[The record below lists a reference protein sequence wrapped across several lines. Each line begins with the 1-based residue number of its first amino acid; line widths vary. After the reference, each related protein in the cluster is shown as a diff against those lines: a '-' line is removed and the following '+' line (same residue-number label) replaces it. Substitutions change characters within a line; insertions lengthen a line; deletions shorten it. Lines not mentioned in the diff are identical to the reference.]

1 MPERV
6 SEKVVVTGA
15 AGFIGSHVVEA
26 LLARGD
32 TVVGIDNF
40 DSFYD
45 PDLKRANLAEAML
58 HPSFELVEADVR
70 DAAAIRRV
78 VDAFHPD
85 AIVHLAA
92 RAGVRPS
99 IQDPA
104 LYAAVN
110 VLGTTVVLESARAG
124 KISRLIVASSSS
136 VYGNDASPP
145 FREDEP
151 AIRPI
156 SPYAATKR
164 AAELMCEAFAGLC
177 DWMHIIS
184 LRFFTVYGPRQR
196 PDLAIRSFTRKILA
210 GEPLPF
216 FGDGTAERDY
226 TYITDVVQGVLGAV
240 DRTRSSEPGHEI
252 FNLGESATT
261 SLSTLVSLIEKA
273 VGKKAQLERLPS
285 QPGDVRRT
293 HADISRAREFLGYA
307 PSVQVSDGIP
317 RFVAWFRESGI
328 GAASAITAARG

>member
-1 MPERV
+1 MSERI
-6 SEKVVVTGA
+6 VVTGA
-15 AGFIGSHVVEA
+15 AGFIGSHVVDA

-45 PDLKRANLAEAML
+45 PDLKRSNLANAML

-70 DAAAIRRV
+70 DAAAMRRV
-78 VDAFHPD
+78 IDAFHPD
-85 AIVHLAA
+85 AIAHFAA

-110 VLGTTVVLESARAG
+110 VLGTTVILDAARAT
-124 KISRLIVASSSS
+124 KVSRLIVASSSS
-136 VYGNDASPP
+136 VYGDDATPP

-151 AIRPI
+151 AITPI

-164 AAELMCEAFAGLC
+164 AAELMCETYAGLC
-177 DWMHIIS
+177 AWMRIIS

-196 PDLAIRSFTRKILA
+196 PDLAIRSFTRRIMA
-210 GEPLPF
+210 GEPVPF

-226 TYITDVVQGVLGAV
+226 TYITDTVQGVLGAI
-240 DRTRSSEPGHEI
+240 DRTRTAAPGHEI
-252 FNLGESATT
+252 FNLGESAVT
-261 SLSTLVSLIEKA
+261 SLSALVKMIESA
-273 VGKKAQLERLPS
+273 VGRTARLEHLPA

-293 HADISRAREFLGYA
+293 LADISKARAHLGYA

-328 GAASAITAARG
+328 GAGITSTVARG

>member
-1 MPERV
+1 MA
-6 SEKVVVTGA
+6 EKVVVTGA

-32 TVVGIDNF
+32 VVVGIDNF
-40 DSFYD
+40 DTFYD
-45 PDLKRANLAEAML
+45 PDLKRANLADAML

-70 DAAAIRRV
+70 DAAAMRRV
-78 VDAFHPD
+78 IDAFHPD
-85 AIVHLAA
+85 VIAHFAA

-104 LYAAVN
+104 LYVAVN
-110 VLGTTVVLESARAG
+110 VLGTTVLLEAARAA
-124 KISRLIVASSSS
+124 KISRVVVASSSS
-136 VYGNDASPP
+136 VYGNDATPP

-151 AIRPI
+151 AISPI

-164 AAELMCEAFAGLC
+164 AAELMCESYASLF
-177 DWMHIIS
+177 DWMRIIS

-196 PDLAIRSFTRKILA
+196 PDLAIHSFTRKILA
-210 GEPLPF
+210 GETLPF

-226 TYITDVVQGVLGAV
+226 TYITDTVQGVLGAI
-240 DRTRSSEPGHEI
+240 DRSRTSKPGHEI
-252 FNLGESATT
+252 FNLGESAVT
-261 SLSTLVSLIEKA
+261 SLSTLVQLIERA
-273 VGKKAQLERLPS
+273 LGMTARLERLPS

-293 HADISRAREFLGYA
+293 LADISRAREYLGYA

-328 GAASAITAARG
+328 GAASASTTARG

>member
-1 MPERV
+1 M
-6 SEKVVVTGA
+6 SEKIVVTGA
-15 AGFIGSHVVEA
+15 AGFIGSHVVDA

-45 PDLKRANLAEAML
+45 PDIKRANLADAML

-70 DAAAIRRV
+70 DAAAVRRV

-110 VLGTTVVLESARAG
+110 VLGTTVILDAARAA
-124 KISRLIVASSSS
+124 KVSRLIVASSSS
-136 VYGNDASPP
+136 VYGDDATPP
-145 FREDEP
+145 FREDEA
-151 AIRPI
+151 AISPI

-164 AAELMCEAFAGLC
+164 AAELMCGTYAGLC
-177 DWMHIIS
+177 PWMRIVS

-196 PDLAIRSFTRKILA
+196 PDLAIHSFTRRILA
-210 GEPLPF
+210 GEPVPF
-216 FGDGTAERDY
+216 FGDGSAERDY
-226 TYITDVVQGVLGAV
+226 TYITDTLQGVLGAV
-240 DRTRSSEPGHEI
+240 DRTRTSAPGHEV
-252 FNLGESATT
+252 FNLGESAVT
-261 SLSTLVSLIEKA
+261 SLSELVRLIEDA
-273 VGKKAQLERLPS
+273 TGKQANLQRLPS

-293 HADISRAREFLGYA
+293 LADISKARTHLGYA
-307 PSVQVSDGIP
+307 PSVKVSDGIP

-328 GAASAITAARG
+328 GAGITSTVARG

>member
-1 MPERV
+1 M
-6 SEKVVVTGA
+6 SEKFVVTGA
-15 AGFIGSHVVEA
+15 AGFIGSHVVDA

-45 PDLKRANLAEAML
+45 PDIKRANLTDAML

-70 DAAAIRRV
+70 DAAPIRRV
-78 VDAFHPD
+78 IDAFHPD

-110 VLGTTVVLESARAG
+110 VLGTTVILEAARAA
-124 KISRLIVASSSS
+124 KVSRLIVASSSS
-136 VYGNDASPP
+136 VYGDDATPP
-145 FREDEP
+145 FREDAP
-151 AIRPI
+151 AIAPI

-164 AAELMCEAFAGLC
+164 AAELMCGTYAGLC
-177 DWMHIIS
+177 GWMRIIS

-196 PDLAIRSFTRKILA
+196 PDLAIHSFTRRIIA
-210 GEPLPF
+210 GEPVPF

-226 TYITDVVQGVLGAV
+226 TYITDTIQGVLGAV
-240 DRTRSSEPGHEI
+240 DRTRTSAPGHEI
-252 FNLGESATT
+252 YNLGESAVT
-261 SLSTLVSLIEKA
+261 SLSELVRLIESA
-273 VGKKAQLERLPS
+273 VGQQAKLERLPA

-293 HADISRAREFLGYA
+293 LADISRARAHLGYA
-307 PSVQVSDGIP
+307 PSVKVTDGIP

-328 GAASAITAARG
+328 GAGTISTVARG

>member
-1 MPERV
+1 MA
-6 SEKVVVTGA
+6 EKIIVTGA
-15 AGFIGSHVVEA
+15 AGFIGSHVVDA

-32 TVVGIDNF
+32 IVVGIDNF

-45 PDLKRANLAEAML
+45 PDLKRANISGAML

-70 DAAAIRRV
+70 DAASMRRV

-99 IQDPA
+99 IADPA

-110 VLGTTVVLESARAG
+110 VLGTTVLLDAARAA
-124 KISRLIVASSSS
+124 KISRIIVASSSS
-136 VYGNDASPP
+136 VYGDDATPP

-151 AIRPI
+151 AITPI

-164 AAELMCEAFAGLC
+164 AAELMCETYAGLC
-177 DWMHIIS
+177 DWMRIIS

-196 PDLAIRSFTRKILA
+196 PDLAIHSFTRKISA
-210 GEPLPF
+210 GESIPF

-226 TYITDVVQGVLGAV
+226 TYITDTVQGVLGAI
-240 DRTRSSEPGHEI
+240 DRSRTAKPGHEI
-252 FNLGESATT
+252 YNLGESAVTT
-261 SLSTLVSLIEKA
+261 LSSLVKLIEQALGMTAK
-273 VGKKAQLERLPS
+273 LERLPA

-293 HADISRAREFLGYA
+293 LADISKARTFLGYA

-328 GAASAITAARG
+328 GAASATSAARG

>member
-1 MPERV
+1 MPE
-6 SEKVVVTGA
+6 KVIVTGA
-15 AGFIGSHVVEA
+15 AGFIGSHVAEA

-32 TVVGIDNF
+32 IVVGIDNF

-45 PDLKRANLAEAML
+45 PDVKRANIAEAML
-58 HPSFELVEADVR
+58 HPSFEMVEGDVR
-70 DAAAIRRV
+70 DAAAMRRV
-78 VDAFHPD
+78 IDAFHPD
-85 AIVHLAA
+85 AVVHLAA

-110 VLGTTVVLESARAG
+110 VLGTTVLLDAARAA
-124 KISRLIVASSSS
+124 KISRLIIASSSS
-136 VYGNDASPP
+136 VYGNDATPP

-164 AAELMCEAFAGLC
+164 AAELMCETYAELC
-177 DWMHIIS
+177 DWMRIIS

-196 PDLAIRSFTRKILA
+196 PDLAIHSFTRKISA
-210 GEPLPF
+210 GEPVPL
-216 FGDGTAERDY
+216 FGDGSAERDY
-226 TYITDVVQGVLGAV
+226 TYVTDAVQGVLGAV
-240 DRTRSSEPGHEI
+240 DRTRTRGAGHEI
-252 FNLGESATT
+252 FNLGESAVT
-261 SLSTLVSLIEKA
+261 SLSTLVELIEQA
-273 VGKKAQLERLPS
+273 VGKRATIERLPA

-293 HADISRAREFLGYA
+293 LADISRARQHLGYA

>member
-1 MPERV
+1 VP
-6 SEKVVVTGA
+6 EKVIVTGA
-15 AGFIGSHVVEA
+15 AGVIGSHVVEA

-32 TVVGIDNF
+32 IVVGIDNF

-45 PDLKRANLAEAML
+45 PDVKRANIAEAML
-58 HPSFELVEADVR
+58 HPSFELVEGDVR
-70 DAAAIRRV
+70 DAAAMRRV
-78 VDAFHPD
+78 IDAFDPA

-110 VLGTTVVLESARAG
+110 VLGTPVLLDAARAAR
-124 KISRLIVASSSS
+124 ISRLIVASSSS
-136 VYGNDASPP
+136 VYGNDATPP

-164 AAELMCEAFAGLC
+164 AAELMCETYAELC
-177 DWMHIIS
+177 DWMRIIS

-196 PDLAIRSFTRKILA
+196 PDLAIHSFTRKILA
-210 GEPLPF
+210 GEPVPF

-226 TYITDVVQGVLGAV
+226 TYITDSVQGVLGAI
-240 DRTRSSEPGHEI
+240 DRTRTQAAGHEI
-252 FNLGESATT
+252 FNLGESAVT
-261 SLSTLVSLIEKA
+261 SLSTLVRLIEQAFGKA
-273 VGKKAQLERLPS
+273 ARLERLPA

-293 HADISRAREFLGYA
+293 LADISRAREHLGYA

-328 GAASAITAARG
+328 GTASATTAARG

>member
-1 MPERV
+1 MA
-6 SEKVVVTGA
+6 EKVIVTGA

-32 TVVGIDNF
+32 VVVGIDNF

-58 HPSFELVEADVR
+58 HPSFELVEGDVR
-70 DAAAIRRV
+70 DAPAMRRV
-78 VDAFHPD
+78 IDAFHPD
-85 AIVHLAA
+85 ALVHLAA

-110 VLGTTVVLESARAG
+110 VLGTTVLLDAARAA
-124 KISRLIVASSSS
+124 KISRLVLASSSS
-136 VYGNDASPP
+136 VYGNDATAP
-145 FREDEP
+145 FREDDP
-151 AIRPI
+151 ALRPI

-164 AAELMCEAFAGLC
+164 AAELMCETYAGLC
-177 DWMHIIS
+177 DWMRIIS

-196 PDLAIRSFTRKILA
+196 PDLAIHSFTRRILA
-210 GEPLPF
+210 GDPVPF

-226 TYITDVVQGVLGAV
+226 TYITDTVQGVLGAI
-240 DRTRSSEPGHEI
+240 DRTRSAKPGHEI
-252 FNLGESATT
+252 FNLGESAAT
-261 SLSTLVSLIEKA
+261 SLSTLVQLIEQA
-273 VGKKAQLERLPS
+273 TGRSARLERLPA

-293 HADISRAREFLGYA
+293 LADITRAREHLGYA
-307 PSVQVSDGIP
+307 PSVHVKDGIP

-328 GAASAITAARG
+328 GAASATVARG

>member
-1 MPERV
+1 V

-40 DSFYD
+40 DNFYD
-45 PDLKRANLAEAML
+45 PDLKRANLADAML
-58 HPSFELVEADVR
+58 HASFELVEADVR
-70 DAAAIRRV
+70 DLAAMRRV
-78 VDAFHPD
+78 IDAFHPD
-85 AIVHLAA
+85 VIIHLAA

-110 VLGTTVVLESARAG
+110 VVGTTVVLDAARTA
-124 KISRLIVASSSS
+124 KISRLVVASSSS
-136 VYGNDASPP
+136 VYGDDATPP

-151 AIRPI
+151 AIAPI

-164 AAELMCEAFAGLC
+164 AAELMCGTYASLC
-177 DWMHIIS
+177 SWMRIIS

-196 PDLAIRSFTRKILA
+196 PDLAIHSFTRRIAA
-210 GEPLPF
+210 GEPIPF
-216 FGDGTAERDY
+216 FGDGTAVRDY
-226 TYITDVVQGVLGAV
+226 TYITDTVQGVLGAV
-240 DRTRSSEPGHEI
+240 DRTHSAEPGHEI
-252 FNLGESATT
+252 FNLGESAVT
-261 SLSTLVSLIEKA
+261 SLAELVRLIEQA
-273 VGKKAQLERLPS
+273 VGRPALIDRLPA

-293 HADISRAREFLGYA
+293 MADISRARAHLGYA
-307 PSVQVSDGIP
+307 PSVQVRDGIP
-317 RFVAWFRESGI
+317 RFVAWFREHGL
-328 GAASAITAARG
+328 GAPASPTVARG

>member
-1 MPERV
+1 V
-6 SEKVVVTGA
+6 AEKVIVTGA

-32 TVVGIDNF
+32 VVVGIDNF

-58 HPSFELVEADVR
+58 HQSFELVEGDVR
-70 DAAAIRRV
+70 DAAAMRRV
-78 VDAFHPD
+78 IDAFHPD

-110 VLGTTVVLESARAG
+110 VLGTTVLLDAARAA
-124 KISRLIVASSSS
+124 KISRLVLASSSS
-136 VYGNDASPP
+136 VYGNDATPP
-145 FREDEP
+145 FREDDP

-164 AAELMCEAFAGLC
+164 GAELMCETYAVLC
-177 DWMHIIS
+177 DWMRIIS

-196 PDLAIRSFTRKILA
+196 PDLAIHSFTRRILA
-210 GEPLPF
+210 GDPVPF

-226 TYITDVVQGVLGAV
+226 TYITDTVQGVLGAI
-240 DRTRSSEPGHEI
+240 DRTRSARPGHEI
-252 FNLGESATT
+252 FNLGESAVT
-261 SLSTLVSLIEKA
+261 SLSTLVTLIERA
-273 VGKKAQLERLPS
+273 TGKSARLERLPA

-293 HADISRAREFLGYA
+293 LADITRAREHLGYA

-328 GAASAITAARG
+328 GAASATVARG

>member
-1 MPERV
+1 MPE
-6 SEKVVVTGA
+6 KVIVTGA

-32 TVVGIDNF
+32 IVVGIDNF

-45 PDLKRANLAEAML
+45 PDVKRANIAEAML
-58 HPSFELVEADVR
+58 HPSFELVEGDVR
-70 DAAAIRRV
+70 DAAAMRRV
-78 VDAFHPD
+78 IDAFDPD

-110 VLGTTVVLESARAG
+110 VLGTTVLLDAARAA

-136 VYGNDASPP
+136 VYGNDATPP

-164 AAELMCEAFAGLC
+164 AAELMCETYAELC
-177 DWMHIIS
+177 DWMRIIS

-196 PDLAIRSFTRKILA
+196 PDLAIHSFTRKILA
-210 GEPLPF
+210 GEPVPF

-226 TYITDVVQGVLGAV
+226 TYITDSVQGVLGAI
-240 DRTRSSEPGHEI
+240 DRTRTQAAGHEI
-252 FNLGESATT
+252 FNLGESAVT
-261 SLSTLVSLIEKA
+261 SLSTLVRLIEQA
-273 VGKKAQLERLPS
+273 VGKAARLERLPA

-293 HADISRAREFLGYA
+293 LADISRARVQLGYA
-307 PSVQVSDGIP
+307 PAVQGSDGIP

-328 GAASAITAARG
+328 GTASATTAARG

>member
-1 MPERV
+1 V
-6 SEKVVVTGA
+6 SEKIVVTGA
-15 AGFIGSHVVEA
+15 AGFIGSHVVDA

-45 PDLKRANLAEAML
+45 PDIKRANLADAML

-70 DAAAIRRV
+70 DAAAVRRV

-110 VLGTTVVLESARAG
+110 VLGTTVILDAARAA
-124 KISRLIVASSSS
+124 KVSRLIVASSSS
-136 VYGNDASPP
+136 VYGDDATPP
-145 FREDEP
+145 FREDEA
-151 AIRPI
+151 AISPI

-164 AAELMCEAFAGLC
+164 AAELMCGTYAGLC
-177 DWMHIIS
+177 PWMRIVS

-196 PDLAIRSFTRKILA
+196 PDLAIHSFTRRILA
-210 GEPLPF
+210 GEPVPF
-216 FGDGTAERDY
+216 FGDGSAERDY
-226 TYITDVVQGVLGAV
+226 TYITDTLQGVLGAV
-240 DRTRSSEPGHEI
+240 DRTRTSAPGHEV
-252 FNLGESATT
+252 FNLGESAVT
-261 SLSTLVSLIEKA
+261 SLSELVRLIEDA
-273 VGKKAQLERLPS
+273 TGKQANLQRLPS

-293 HADISRAREFLGYA
+293 LADISKARTHLGYA
-307 PSVQVSDGIP
+307 PSVKVSDGIP

-328 GAASAITAARG
+328 GAGITSTVARG

>member
-1 MPERV
+1 MA
-6 SEKVVVTGA
+6 EKVIVTGA
-15 AGFIGSHVVEA
+15 AGFIGSHVVDA

-32 TVVGIDNF
+32 IVVGIDNF

-45 PDLKRANLAEAML
+45 PDLKRANLADAML

-70 DAAAIRRV
+70 DAAAMRRI

-85 AIVHLAA
+85 VIVHLAA

-99 IQDPA
+99 IADPA
-104 LYAAVN
+104 LYTAVN
-110 VLGTTVVLESARAG
+110 VLGTTVLLDAARAA
-124 KISRLIVASSSS
+124 KISRIIVASSSS
-136 VYGNDASPP
+136 VYGNDATPP

-151 AIRPI
+151 AITPI

-164 AAELMCEAFAGLC
+164 AAELMCETYASLC
-177 DWMHIIS
+177 DWMRIIS

-196 PDLAIRSFTRKILA
+196 PDLAIHSFTRKISV
-210 GEPLPF
+210 GESIPF

-226 TYITDVVQGVLGAV
+226 TYITDTVQGVLGAI
-240 DRTRSSEPGHEI
+240 DRSRTSAPGHEI
-252 FNLGESATT
+252 YNLGESAVTT
-261 SLSTLVSLIEKA
+261 LSSLVTLIEQALGMTAK
-273 VGKKAQLERLPS
+273 LERLPA

-293 HADISRAREFLGYA
+293 LADISRARKYLGYD

-328 GAASAITAARG
+328 GAASATTAARG

>member
-1 MPERV
+1 V
-6 SEKVVVTGA
+6 AEKVVVTGA

-32 TVVGIDNF
+32 IVVGIDNF
-40 DSFYD
+40 DTFYD
-45 PDLKRANLAEAML
+45 PDLKRANLADAML

-70 DAAAIRRV
+70 DAADMRRV
-78 VDAFHPD
+78 IDAFHPD
-85 AIVHLAA
+85 VIAHFAA

-104 LYAAVN
+104 LYVAVN
-110 VLGTTVVLESARAG
+110 VLGTTVLLEAARAA
-124 KISRLIVASSSS
+124 KVSRIIVASSSS
-136 VYGNDASPP
+136 VYGNDATAP

-151 AIRPI
+151 ALAPI

-164 AAELMCEAFAGLC
+164 AAELMCEMYAGLF
-177 DWMHIIS
+177 DWMRIIS

-196 PDLAIRSFTRKILA
+196 PDLAIRSFTRKISA
-210 GEPLPF
+210 GETVPF
-216 FGDGTAERDY
+216 FGDGTTERDY
-226 TYITDVVQGVLGAV
+226 TYITDTVQGVLGAI
-240 DRTRSSEPGHEI
+240 DRSRTSKPGHEI
-252 FNLGESATT
+252 FNLGESAVT
-261 SLSTLVSLIEKA
+261 SLSELVQLIERA
-273 VGKKAQLERLPS
+273 LGMTARLERLPS

-293 HADISRAREFLGYA
+293 LADISRARELLGYA

-328 GAASAITAARG
+328 GAASASTAARG

>member
-1 MPERV
+1 MA
-6 SEKVVVTGA
+6 EKIIVTGA
-15 AGFIGSHVVEA
+15 AGFIGSHVVDA

-32 TVVGIDNF
+32 IVVGIDNF

-45 PDLKRANLAEAML
+45 PDLKRANISGAML

-70 DAAAIRRV
+70 DAAAMRRV
-78 VDAFHPD
+78 IDAFHPD
-85 AIVHLAA
+85 VIVHLAA

-99 IQDPA
+99 IADPA
-104 LYAAVN
+104 LYTAVN
-110 VLGTTVVLESARAG
+110 VLGTTVLLDAARAA
-124 KISRLIVASSSS
+124 KISRIIVASSSS
-136 VYGNDASPP
+136 VYGNDATPP

-151 AIRPI
+151 AITPI

-164 AAELMCEAFAGLC
+164 AAELMCETYAGLC
-177 DWMHIIS
+177 DWMRIIS

-196 PDLAIRSFTRKILA
+196 PDLAIHSFTRKISA
-210 GEPLPF
+210 GESIPF

-226 TYITDVVQGVLGAV
+226 TYITDTVQGVLGAIERS
-240 DRTRSSEPGHEI
+240 RTAKPGHEI
-252 FNLGESATT
+252 YNLGESAVTT
-261 SLSTLVSLIEKA
+261 LSSLVKLIEKA
-273 VGKKAQLERLPS
+273 LGMTAKLERLPA

-293 HADISRAREFLGYA
+293 LADISRARTFLGYA

-328 GAASAITAARG
+328 GAASATTAARG

>member
-1 MPERV
+1 MPE
-6 SEKVVVTGA
+6 KVIVTGA

-32 TVVGIDNF
+32 IVVGFDNF

-58 HPSFELVEADVR
+58 HPSFELVEGDVR
-70 DAAAIRRV
+70 DAAAMRRV
-78 VDAFHPD
+78 IDAFRPD

-110 VLGTTVVLESARAG
+110 VLGTTVLLDAARAA
-124 KISRLIVASSSS
+124 KISRLIIASSSS
-136 VYGNDASPP
+136 VYGNDATPP

-151 AIRPI
+151 AIHPI

-164 AAELMCEAFAGLC
+164 AAELMCETYAALC
-177 DWMHIIS
+177 DWMRIIS

-196 PDLAIRSFTRKILA
+196 PDLAIRSFTRKIIA
-210 GEPLPF
+210 GDPVPF

-226 TYITDVVQGVLGAV
+226 TYITDTVQGVLGAI
-240 DRTRSSEPGHEI
+240 DRTRAQAPGHEI
-252 FNLGESATT
+252 FNLGESAST
-261 SLSTLVSLIEKA
+261 SLVTLVTLIEKA
-273 VGKKAQLERLPS
+273 VGRRATFERLPV

-293 HADISRAREFLGYA
+293 LADISRARQHLGYA
-307 PSVQVSDGIP
+307 PSVQVTDGIP

-328 GAASAITAARG
+328 GAASATTAARG

>member
-1 MPERV
+1 M

-40 DSFYD
+40 DTFYD
-45 PDLKRANLAEAML
+45 PDIKRANLTDAML
-58 HPSFELVEADVR
+58 HRSFELVEADVR
-70 DAAAIRRV
+70 DSAAVRRL

-110 VLGTTVVLESARAG
+110 VLGTTVILDAARAA
-124 KISRLIVASSSS
+124 KVSRLIVASSSS
-136 VYGNDASPP
+136 VYGDDATPP
-145 FREDEP
+145 FREDDP
-151 AIRPI
+151 AIAPI

-164 AAELMCEAFAGLC
+164 AAELMCGTYAGLC
-177 DWMHIIS
+177 AWMRIIS

-196 PDLAIRSFTRKILA
+196 PDLAIHSFTRRIAA
-210 GEPLPF
+210 GEPVPF

-226 TYITDVVQGVLGAV
+226 TYITDTVQGVLGAV
-240 DRTRSSEPGHEI
+240 DRTRASAPGHEI

-261 SLSTLVSLIEKA
+261 SLSELVRLIEAA
-273 VGKKAQLERLPS
+273 VGRTANLRRLPA

-293 HADISRAREFLGYA
+293 LADISRARAHLGYA

-328 GAASAITAARG
+328 GAGITSTVARG

>member
-1 MPERV
+1 MA
-6 SEKVVVTGA
+6 EKVVVTGA

-32 TVVGIDNF
+32 VVVGIDNF
-40 DSFYD
+40 DTFYD
-45 PDLKRANLAEAML
+45 PDLKRANLADAML

-70 DAAAIRRV
+70 DAAAMRRV
-78 VDAFHPD
+78 IDAFHPD
-85 AIVHLAA
+85 VIAHFAA

-104 LYAAVN
+104 LYVAVN
-110 VLGTTVVLESARAG
+110 VLGTTVLLEAARAAR
-124 KISRLIVASSSS
+124 ISRVIVASSSS
-136 VYGNDASPP
+136 VYGNDATPP

-151 AIRPI
+151 AISPI

-164 AAELMCEAFAGLC
+164 AAELICESYASLY
-177 DWMHIIS
+177 DWMRIIS

-196 PDLAIRSFTRKILA
+196 PDLAIHSFTRKISA
-210 GEPLPF
+210 GEPVPF

-226 TYITDVVQGVLGAV
+226 TYISDTVQGVLGAI
-240 DRTRSSEPGHEI
+240 DRSRTSKPGHEI
-252 FNLGESATT
+252 FNLGESAVT
-261 SLSTLVSLIEKA
+261 SLAALVQLIERA
-273 VGKKAQLERLPS
+273 LGMSARLERLPS

-293 HADISRAREFLGYA
+293 LADISRAREFLGYA

-328 GAASAITAARG
+328 GAASASTAARG

>member
-1 MPERV
+1 V

-15 AGFIGSHVVEA
+15 AGFIGSHVVDA

-32 TVVGIDNF
+32 VVVGIDNF
-40 DSFYD
+40 DTFYD
-45 PDLKRANLAEAML
+45 PDLKRANLTDAML

-70 DAAAIRRV
+70 DAAAMRRV
-78 VDAFHPD
+78 IDAFHPD

-110 VLGTTVVLESARAG
+110 VLGTTVLLDAARAA
-124 KISRLIVASSSS
+124 KVSRLIVASSSS
-136 VYGNDASPP
+136 VYGDDATPP

-151 AIRPI
+151 AITPI

-164 AAELMCEAFAGLC
+164 AAELMCGTYAGLC
-177 DWMHIIS
+177 NWMRIIS

-196 PDLAIRSFTRKILA
+196 PDLAIHSFTRRIIA
-210 GEPLPF
+210 GEPVPF

-226 TYITDVVQGVLGAV
+226 TYVTDAVQGVLGAV
-240 DRTRSSEPGHEI
+240 DRTRTSAPGHEL
-252 FNLGESATT
+252 FNLGESAVT
-261 SLSTLVSLIEKA
+261 SLSALVRLIEQA
-273 VGKKAQLERLPS
+273 VGKKANLQRLPS

-293 HADISRAREFLGYA
+293 LADISKARSLLGYA
-307 PSVQVSDGIP
+307 PSVNVSDGIP

-328 GAASAITAARG
+328 GAASASSVARG

>member
-1 MPERV
+1 V
-6 SEKVVVTGA
+6 SEKIVVTGA
-15 AGFIGSHVVEA
+15 AGFIGSHVVDA
-26 LLARGD
+26 LLKRGD

-40 DSFYD
+40 DTFYD
-45 PDLKRANLAEAML
+45 PDIKRANLADAML

-70 DAAAIRRV
+70 DAPAMRRV
-78 VDAFHPD
+78 IDAFHPD

-110 VLGTTVVLESARAG
+110 VLGTTVVLDAARAA
-124 KISRLIVASSSS
+124 KVSRLIVASSSS
-136 VYGNDASPP
+136 VYGDDATPP

-151 AIRPI
+151 AIMPI

-164 AAELMCEAFAGLC
+164 AAELMCGTYAGLC
-177 DWMHIIS
+177 AWMRIIS

-196 PDLAIRSFTRKILA
+196 PDLAIHSFTRRIIA
-210 GEPLPF
+210 GEPVPF

-226 TYITDVVQGVLGAV
+226 TYISDTVQGVLGAI
-240 DRTRSSEPGHEI
+240 DRTRTSAPGHEI
-252 FNLGESATT
+252 FNLGESAVT
-261 SLSTLVSLIEKA
+261 SLSALVRLIESAVGRKA
-273 VGKKAQLERLPS
+273 VLERLPA

-293 HADISRAREFLGYA
+293 LADISKARTHLGYA
-307 PSVQVSDGIP
+307 PSVQVGDGIP

-328 GAASAITAARG
+328 GAGITSTVAGG

>member
-1 MPERV
+1 MA
-6 SEKVVVTGA
+6 EKVIVTGA
-15 AGFIGSHVVEA
+15 AGFIGSHVVDT

-32 TVVGIDNF
+32 IVVGIDNF

-45 PDLKRANLAEAML
+45 PDLKRANISGAML

-70 DAAAIRRV
+70 DAAAMRRV
-78 VDAFHPD
+78 IDAFHPD
-85 AIVHLAA
+85 VIVHLAA

-99 IQDPA
+99 IADPA

-110 VLGTTVVLESARAG
+110 VLGTTVLLDSARAA
-124 KISRLIVASSSS
+124 KISRIIVASSSS
-136 VYGNDASPP
+136 VYGNDATPP

-151 AIRPI
+151 AITPI

-164 AAELMCEAFAGLC
+164 AAELMCETYAGLC
-177 DWMHIIS
+177 DWMRIIS

-196 PDLAIRSFTRKILA
+196 PDLAIHSFTRKISA
-210 GEPLPF
+210 GESIPF

-226 TYITDVVQGVLGAV
+226 TYITDTVQGVLGAI
-240 DRTRSSEPGHEI
+240 DRSRTAKPGHEI
-252 FNLGESATT
+252 YNLGESAVTT
-261 SLSTLVSLIEKA
+261 LSSLVTLIEQALGLTAK
-273 VGKKAQLERLPS
+273 LERLPA

-293 HADISRAREFLGYA
+293 LADISRARTFLGYA

-328 GAASAITAARG
+328 DAASATSAARG